1 MRERERER
9 RRRRTSRGN
18 KRHSL
23 HFFLLR
29 LSSSSKLHPRQ
40 KGIGTVASGV
50 AKANADVIQISGH
63 DGGTGASPVSSIKHC
78 GGPVEMGLA
87 ETHQQLVA
95 NELRERVVLRV
106 DGGMR
111 SGRDVLVA
119 AALGGDEFGFGTVA
133 MIATGYEFFFFEVFF
148 GFFFFAASSS
158 HLFFFLSTPP
168 PSFSSPIRCIMAR
181 VCHTN
186 NCPVGV
192 ASQREELRARFPGTP
207 DDVVNYFAFVAEE
220 VRAGLA
226 ALGLRSLDELV
237 GRADLLKQRS
247 TPLAKTS
254 NLDLSFLTRFAG
266 ECGSSAARIASATH
280 SNGPV
285 LDDDLVADAEIIE
298 AISAEGSASRDL
310 EITNV
315 DRAALGRLAG
325 AVARVHGDSGFA
337 GNIELNLRGS
347 AGQSF
352 GCFLVAG
359 MKVKLVG
366 EANDYVGKGMAGGEI
381 SIVPP
386 PGSPF
391 EAREA
396 SIVGNTCLY
405 GATGGSLFVCGK
417 GGERFAVRNSM
428 AEAVV
433 EGVGDH
439 CCEYM
444 TGEFVWSCFF
454 WPLLYLSLSLSLSL
468 SLVFSGPL
476 SSVSDEGEKETR
488 GEKKGMRT

>member
-1 MRERERER
+1 MKTKKNGIKKNS
-9 RRRRTSRGN
+9 TSHAQPTPFHKNKNN
-18 KRHSL
+18 KR
-23 HFFLLR
+23 
-29 LSSSSKLHPRQ
+29 K

-50 AKANADVIQISGH
+50 AKANADIIQISGH

-95 NELRERVVLRV
+95 N
-106 DGGMR
+106 
-111 SGRDVLVA
+111 
-119 AALGGDEFGFGTVA
+119 
-133 MIATGYEFFFFEVFF
+133 
-148 GFFFFAASSS
+148 
-158 HLFFFLSTPP
+158 
-168 PSFSSPIRCIMAR
+168 
-181 VCHTN
+181 
-186 NCPVGV
+186 
-192 ASQREELRARFPGTP
+192 ELRARFPGTP

-237 GRADLLKQRS
+237 GRADLLKQKS
-247 TPLAKTS
+247 AASAPLAKTS

-266 ECGSSAARIASATH
+266 DCGPSSARIAQATH
-280 SNGPV
+280 SNGPM
-285 LDDDLVADAEIIE
+285 LDDALVADAEVE
-298 AISAEGSASRDL
+298 RAIAAEGSASRDV

-337 GNIELNLRGS
+337 GTIELNLRGS

-352 GCFLVAG
+352 GCFLVSG
-359 MKVKLVG
+359 MKVKLTG

-405 GATGGSLFVCGK
+405 GATGGRLFVCGK

-444 TGEFVWSCFF
+444 TGEQLRSFHLDLFFCPPCF
-454 WPLLYLSLSLSLSL
+454 PASAS
-468 SLVFSGPL
+468 
-476 SSVSDEGEKETR
+476 
-488 GEKKGMRT
+488 